1 MKTVKIVVDVS
12 MYPSIEV
19 LKEPRVFDQ
28 ISKQVYNILEKN
40 RQKARDSAIIK
51 ACKNAVSLL
60 LSKKKGVS
68 PTFLSV
74 YLPLNI
80 IESSD
85 DTVVPSVSSDEDL
98 LETSVGEDDD
108 SIHSDQLSSSNSQG
122 SHISFSLCNN
132 VMTANTTFEYL
143 FDYFKHSLSINNKPM
158 NLEKIVKDVCSY
170 AFLELNCSVNIRML
184 KKEISRQISHIVQ
197 SARERAAGK
206 SVIEILRT
214 KNVFSLIFKS
224 IDSLNRL
231 EPSMGFIRYK
241 NDDYLSPRLF
251 IRENND
257 ETAIFQFYPF
267 SNIVEITINETLV
280 RKALSSFDLVRALDT
295 SEIFNLVSQ
304 CVATYDLKLNLPV
317 FEEILKTKILFER
330 STLNSSYFLTM
341 SVNVAEKEDQIDK
354 VNEQSH
360 IDDSHSFCEEEI
372 DAIIGRTYNTR
383 GVKRSFGFEDQ
394 GGHVNTYSWSLAPG
408 LSEKIEETTKA
419 IKNIAGGNLH
429 RTTSSSSTRI
439 DKDFINT
446 VHGTVHFAKQLI
458 RQHVLFRDAIV
469 RHRNFSYP
477 LSLFTFNEQLL
488 NRKQSLVHYQTII
501 DGCSLPKSV
510 SSNLYDNTEHGI
522 AAIVQSY
529 FKDPLI
535 FFHSVKISNVLLKTT
550 TISYSKLFADNCIS
564 FYFSDNQQKMGLIR
578 AIVKSKQDTVRLLI
592 EELIEKKS
600 DSSKM
605 KFKLNDKFI
614 KVPNIFILNRSNI
627 YHLKHPKWV
636 IKKHAMIFRPGNC
649 VIVLEYPNLKDN
661 S

>member
-19 LKEPRVFDQ
+19 LKEPRVSDQ

-241 NDDYLSPRLF
+241 NDDYLSPSLF

-383 GVKRSFGFEDQ
+383 GVKRSSPF
-394 GGHVNTYSWSLAPG
+394 
-408 LSEKIEETTKA
+408 LSERLIFETDYPYLPPQ
-419 IKNIAGGNLH
+419 NLH
-429 RTTSSSSTRI
+429 GKYDPPT
-439 DKDFINT
+439 
-446 VHGTVHFAKQLI
+446 ALI
-458 RQHVLFRDAIV
+458 ATAI
-469 RHRNFSYP
+469 Y
-477 LSLFTFNEQLL
+477 LSKAVTDSDENL
-488 NRKQSLVHYQTII
+488 NRLMSFQ
-501 DGCSLPKSV
+501 
-510 SSNLYDNTEHGI
+510 
-522 AAIVQSY
+522 
-529 FKDPLI
+529 I
-535 FFHSVKISNVLLKTT
+535 FLNMSINVNAERCRAYHQRISNVSNRLQNTDTT
-550 TISYSKLFADNCIS
+550 LSQQGNDISVHQKENIMLMNKDEMIQNDINNY
-564 FYFSDNQQKMGLIR
+564 FYQMHD
-578 AIVKSKQDTVRLLI
+578 
-592 EELIEKKS
+592 
-600 DSSKM
+600 
-605 KFKLNDKFI
+605 LNDDEIELNSFI
-614 KVPNIFILNRSNI
+614 YNN
-627 YHLKHPKWV
+627 
-636 IKKHAMIFRPGNC
+636 
-649 VIVLEYPNLKDN
+649 N
-661 S
+661 SCEVSLWRCI

>member
-1 MKTVKIVVDVS
+1 
-12 MYPSIEV
+12 
-19 LKEPRVFDQ
+19 
-28 ISKQVYNILEKN
+28 
-40 RQKARDSAIIK
+40 QKARDSAIIK

-383 GVKRSFGFEDQ
+383 GVKRSSPF
-394 GGHVNTYSWSLAPG
+394 
-408 LSEKIEETTKA
+408 LSERLIFETDYPYLPPQ
-419 IKNIAGGNLH
+419 NLH
-429 RTTSSSSTRI
+429 GKYDPPT
-439 DKDFINT
+439 
-446 VHGTVHFAKQLI
+446 ALI
-458 RQHVLFRDAIV
+458 ATAI
-469 RHRNFSYP
+469 Y
-477 LSLFTFNEQLL
+477 LSKAVTDSDENL
-488 NRKQSLVHYQTII
+488 NRLMSFQ
-501 DGCSLPKSV
+501 
-510 SSNLYDNTEHGI
+510 
-522 AAIVQSY
+522 
-529 FKDPLI
+529 I
-535 FFHSVKISNVLLKTT
+535 FLNMSINVNAERCRAYHQRISNVSNRLQNTDTT
-550 TISYSKLFADNCIS
+550 LSQQGNDISVHQKENIMLMNKDEMIQNDINNY
-564 FYFSDNQQKMGLIR
+564 FYQMHD
-578 AIVKSKQDTVRLLI
+578 
-592 EELIEKKS
+592 
-600 DSSKM
+600 
-605 KFKLNDKFI
+605 LNDDEIELNSFI
-614 KVPNIFILNRSNI
+614 YNN
-627 YHLKHPKWV
+627 
-636 IKKHAMIFRPGNC
+636 
-649 VIVLEYPNLKDN
+649 N
-661 S
+661 SCEVSLWRCI

>member
-19 LKEPRVFDQ
+19 LKEPRVSDQ

-383 GVKRSFGFEDQ
+383 GVKRSYEEDPIS
-394 GGHVNTYSWSLAPG
+394 VEPN
-408 LSEKIEETTKA
+408 
-419 IKNIAGGNLH
+419 KNIQRRNKIIKDQRDLLH
-429 RTTSSSSTRI
+429 L
-439 DKDFINT
+439 KDT
-446 VHGTVHFAKQLI
+446 
-458 RQHVLFRDAIV
+458 
-469 RHRNFSYP
+469 YP
-477 LSLFTFNEQLL
+477 LTDSAFN
-488 NRKQSLVHYQTII
+488 
-501 DGCSLPKSV
+501 
-510 SSNLYDNTEHGI
+510 
-522 AAIVQSY
+522 AI
-529 FKDPLI
+529 F
-535 FFHSVKISNVLLKTT
+535 
-550 TISYSKLFADNCIS
+550 
-564 FYFSDNQQKMGLIR
+564 
-578 AIVKSKQDTVRLLI
+578 
-592 EELIEKKS
+592 
-600 DSSKM
+600 
-605 KFKLNDKFI
+605 
-614 KVPNIFILNRSNI
+614 
-627 YHLKHPKWV
+627 
-636 IKKHAMIFRPGNC
+636 
-649 VIVLEYPNLKDN
+649 
-661 S
+661 